1 MIEALLKYQEADK
14 KLRKIELELAGS
26 EERKKA
32 VSARKYLDGVEETIA
47 KLEARAA
54 ELDSAFNAAT
64 SELAKMREQEEE
76 FSSAFDNISDEGSAG
91 YLVKKTD
98 EILAKIKQLSQ
109 EVNRISGEIQAV
121 LKDYA
126 VLKNNTKTA
135 QAQYAEYGKK
145 YNELKASKKE
155 ETESIEKELAL
166 LKKDVDPALME
177 RYLKKRAEKI
187 FPIVYEIKG
196 NVCGACNMELSMA
209 ELSKLKNGEILECE
223 QCRRLLYKSQD

>member
-1 MIEALLKYQEADK
+1 MIEALLKYQETDK
-14 KLRKIELELAGS
+14 NLRKIELELSGS

-32 VSARKYLDGVEETIA
+32 VSAKKYLDGVEETIA
-47 KLEARAA
+47 KLETRAA
-54 ELDSAFNAAT
+54 ELNSAFVAAT
-64 SELAKMREQEEE
+64 AELTKMKEQEAE
-76 FSSAFDNISDEGSAG
+76 FQNAFDGISDEGSAN
-91 YLVKKTD
+91 YLMKKTD

-109 EVNRISGEIQAV
+109 EVNRVSGEMQAV

-126 VLKNNTKTA
+126 ALKNNTKTA

-145 YNELKASKKE
+145 YNELKASKKQE
-155 ETESIEKELAL
+155 MESIEKELAV

-187 FPIVYEIKG
+187 FPIVFEIKG

-209 ELSKLKNGEILECE
+209 ELSKLKNGEITECE
-223 QCRRLLYKSQD
+223 QCRRLLYKSQN